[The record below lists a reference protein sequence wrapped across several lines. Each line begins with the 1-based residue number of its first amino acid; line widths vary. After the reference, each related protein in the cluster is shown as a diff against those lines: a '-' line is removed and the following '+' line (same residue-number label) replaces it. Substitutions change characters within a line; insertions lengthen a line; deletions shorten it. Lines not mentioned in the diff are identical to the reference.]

1 MNLLVIY
8 SSPQPQLAAIIIIK
22 LLAANTIVFYPS
34 QGSRENNS
42 WVIAN
47 FKKAGKALQVEDVIV
62 TKNWHIL
69 IFPTTKIDSQ
79 S

>member
-34 QGSRENNS
+34 QGLRENNS
-42 WVIAN
+42 GVNTN
-47 FKKAGKALQVEDVIV
+47 FDTALKALQLYDVII
-62 TKNWHIL
+62 TRNWCS
-69 IFPTTKIDSQ
+69 T
-79 S
+79 

>member
-42 WVIAN
+42 GVIAN
-47 FKKAGKALQVEDVIV
+47 FDTA
-62 TKNWHIL
+62 
-69 IFPTTKIDSQ
+69 
-79 S
+79 

>member
-42 WVIAN
+42 GVNTN
-47 FKKAGKALQVEDVIV
+47 FDTA
-62 TKNWHIL
+62 
-69 IFPTTKIDSQ
+69 
-79 S
+79 